1 MKKLFFDSLVHS
13 PAELRALVAAAGPG
27 QVLLGSDYPFD
38 MGSDRP
44 AAEVIE
50 AQLSAEDEARV
61 LSGNAAA
68 LGITPASALTARRT
82 A

>member
-13 PAELRALVAAAGPG
+13 PAELRALVAAAGPE

-44 AAEVIE
+44 VAEVIE

-68 LGITPASALTARRT
+68 LGITPASLLAARRT